1 MVINPATTI
10 KLHYYGRIE
19 EQILRDNII
28 SAPAD
33 CWRMLLLNQ
42 IVKKE
47 RRKGKDKEKELD
59 VCHAEF

>member
-42 IVKKE
+42 IESKE
-47 RRKGKDKEKELD
+47 GKGKDKEKELD